1 MERDRLDDR
10 ETDDRR
16 VIGGKRLC
24 HRRSRNDDI
33 VFAQDGDA
41 TGNTVV
47 GMVFAIFNRVSVGH
61 ALSHEEQQREQ
72 GHEEPYASEARH
84 GALSNYI
91 IERVQYGNEGLAE
104 NQGAR
109 SD

>member
-1 MERDRLDDR
+1 MDDR
-10 ETDDRR
+10 KIDDRR
-16 VIGGKRLC
+16 VIRGKRLC
-24 HRRSRNDDI
+24 LRRYRNDDI

-61 ALSHEEQQREQ
+61 ALSHEEQQGEQ
-72 GHEEPYASEARH
+72 GHEEPYAGESRH
-84 GALSNYI
+84 GALPNYI
-91 IERVQYGNEGLAE
+91 IERVQYGNEVLIE
-104 NQGAR
+104 NRGVR